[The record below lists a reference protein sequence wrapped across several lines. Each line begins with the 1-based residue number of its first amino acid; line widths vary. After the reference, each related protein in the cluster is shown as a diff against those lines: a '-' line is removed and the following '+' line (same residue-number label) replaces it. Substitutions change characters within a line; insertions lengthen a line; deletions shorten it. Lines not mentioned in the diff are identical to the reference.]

1 MEKIKLTSRDQVLYY
16 DGKTFIEKVPV
27 KSIIKESNEVLLS
40 NGIKIKIESNKTGD
54 FRRTDWKR
62 TEFRQE
68 CYLGFIRKFE
78 EGSTD
83 KYHTFYNAVNA
94 KIELKR
100 KLLELVELSNTS
112 LSKLIL
118 DEEAQLQIIKL
129 NKKLK

>member
-1 MEKIKLTSRDQVLYY
+1 MKKIKLTSRDQVLYY

-62 TEFRQE
+62 TEFRQDG
-68 CYLGFIRKFE
+68 YLGFIREFE